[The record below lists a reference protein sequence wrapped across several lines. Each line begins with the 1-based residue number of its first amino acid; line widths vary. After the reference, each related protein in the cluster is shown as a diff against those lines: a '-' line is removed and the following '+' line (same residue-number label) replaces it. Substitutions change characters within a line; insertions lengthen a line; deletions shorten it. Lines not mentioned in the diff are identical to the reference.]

1 MRQSDWQSRCC
12 ATHRGPTGPER
23 PTTRPST
30 LRAGR
35 GRGRARIL
43 TKRAINSPRWERRRS
58 GENPQR
64 GPTGPGRPTMR
75 PSPLRAGRGRH
86 GPNHGRRLSALGEEA
101 PKLWVVAI
109 LNGVCRIERE
119 LTLGRERMLRSELKG
134 KKTSQSSK
142 RLATAAEQSA
152 VQINLSP
159 QNYETRLARKDAP
172 TTTQKPGK
180 PSQSSEASNDPRH
193 CAQRARSASPSNRE
207 ALIRAQNEIMS
218 LIVSTLSA

>member
-1 MRQSDWQSRCC
+1 MQGSENGDSVRQSDWQSRCC

-109 LNGVCRIERE
+109 SNGVCRIERE

-134 KKTSQSSK
+134 KKPRKVVKVGHRRRAK
-142 RLATAAEQSA
+142 R
-152 VQINLSP
+152 
-159 QNYETRLARKDAP
+159 
-172 TTTQKPGK
+172 
-180 PSQSSEASNDPRH
+180 
-193 CAQRARSASPSNRE
+193 RSAQPPPPKLQRHTHSGKHR
-207 ALIRAQNEIMS
+207 RD
-218 LIVSTLSA
+218 

>member
-1 MRQSDWQSRCC
+1 VQGSENGDSVRQSDWQSRCC

-109 LNGVCRIERE
+109 SNGVCRIERE

-134 KKTSQSSK
+134 KKPRKVVKGWPPPPSKAPFRSTSHPK
-142 RLATAAEQSA
+142 IMRLDWPERM
-152 VQINLSP
+152 LRR
-159 QNYETRLARKDAP
+159 RLK
-172 TTTQKPGK
+172 
-180 PSQSSEASNDPRH
+180 
-193 CAQRARSASPSNRE
+193 NRE
-207 ALIRAQNEIMS
+207 SPRKAVRLVTTPVTAH
-218 LIVSTLSA
+218 SAPDQRLPPIERL